1 MKSDIIKYRFLLVMA
16 LSFGI
21 NSSLFAQNEV
31 IPLWSAKIPG
41 AIQVQDYEEIE
52 TYKDEKLQN
61 IRQVTTPTLS
71 VFLPEKVNHNGTA
84 VIVFPG
90 GGYTHL
96 SMEKEGFKVARWL
109 NTLGITAV
117 VLKYRLPSDEIM
129 EDKTI
134 GPLQDAQEAVRAVR
148 RNADKWKVDI
158 NKIGI
163 IGFSAGGHLAA
174 TLSTR
179 YLDSLY
185 NINDTLSA
193 RPNFSM
199 LIYPVISMKKEV
211 THQGSRDNLLG
222 KTPSDSLI
230 NKFSVNEQINSL
242 TPETFMVHASDDTSV
257 PVENSILYYQAL
269 IKHKVPA
276 ELHLYEK
283 GGHGFGLGVKETSQ
297 FWTNQAENW
306 LRSHHYINELKTI
319 SD

>member
-1 MKSDIIKYRFLLVMA
+1 MALIKYRLLLIVA
-16 LSFGI
+16 FSFGT
-21 NSSLFAQNEV
+21 NSLLLAQNEV

-41 AIQVQDYEEIE
+41 SINVQNYEEIE
-52 TYKDEKLQN
+52 TFKDEKLKN

-71 VFLPEKVNHNGTA
+71 VFLPEKVNHNGTT

-90 GGYTHL
+90 GGYYHL

-129 EDKTI
+129 VDKSI
-134 GPLQDAQEAVRAVR
+134 GPLQDAQEAVRVVR
-148 RNADKWKVDI
+148 RNAHNWKVDL

-174 TLSTR
+174 TLSTH

-185 NINDTLSA
+185 TTHDTISA

-222 KTPSDSLI
+222 KIPSDSLI
-230 NKFSVNEQINSL
+230 NKFSVNERVNSL
-242 TPETFMVHASDDTSV
+242 TPATFMVHASDDASV
-257 PVENSILYYQAL
+257 SIENSLLYYRAL
-269 IKHKVPA
+269 IKYKVPA

-283 GGHGFGLGVKETSQ
+283 GGHGFGLGVKDTSQ
-297 FWTNQAENW
+297 FWTKQAENW
-306 LRSHHYINELKTI
+306 LRSHHYIN
-319 SD
+319 

>member
-1 MKSDIIKYRFLLVMA
+1 MKSALIKYRILLIIVF
-16 LSFGI
+16 SFGI
-21 NSSLFAQNEV
+21 NNLLFAQNEV
-31 IPLWSAKIPG
+31 IALWPAKIPG
-41 AIQVQDYEEIE
+41 SIQALHYEEIE
-52 TYKDEKLQN
+52 TFKDKKPQN
-61 IRQVTTPTLS
+61 IRQVISPTLS
-71 VFLPEKVNHNGTA
+71 VFLPEKKKHNGTA
-84 VIVFPG
+84 VIIFPG
-90 GGYTHL
+90 GGYAHL
-96 SMEKEGFKVARWL
+96 AMDKEGFKVARWL

-134 GPLQDAQEAVRAVR
+134 GPLQDAQEALRFVR
-148 RNADKWKVDI
+148 RNAKKWNIDL

-179 YLDSLY
+179 YLDNLY
-185 NINDTLSA
+185 PKNDTISV
-193 RPNFSM
+193 RPSFSM
-199 LIYPVISMKKEV
+199 LIYPVISMKEGI

-230 NKFSVNEQINSL
+230 KKYSLETQVTNL
-242 TPETFMVHASDDTSV
+242 TPPTFMVHASDDTSV
-257 PVENSILYYQAL
+257 SVENSIRYYQAL

-297 FWTNQAENW
+297 FWTKDCENW
-306 LRSHHYINELKTI
+306 LRSHQYIN
-319 SD
+319 

>member
-1 MKSDIIKYRFLLVMA
+1 MVIYIVKFRLLLIVA
-16 LSFGI
+16 LSLGI
-21 NSSLFAQNEV
+21 NGLLFAQNEV
-31 IPLWSAKIPG
+31 IPLWTAKIPG
-41 AIQVQDYEEIE
+41 SIQVQNYDEIE

-61 IRQVTTPTLS
+61 IRQITTPTLS
-71 VFLPEKVNHNGTA
+71 VFLPEKENHNGTA

-90 GGYTHL
+90 GGYFYLT
-96 SMEKEGFKVARWL
+96 MDKEGYKVARWL

-117 VLKYRLPSDEIM
+117 VLKYRLPSDAIM
-129 EDKTI
+129 TDKTI

-174 TLSTR
+174 ALSTR
-179 YLDSLY
+179 YLDNLY
-185 NINDTLSA
+185 NPTDTVSA

-199 LIYPVISMKKEV
+199 LIYPVISMKEGIK
-211 THQGSRDNLLG
+211 HQGSRGNLLG
-222 KTPSDSLI
+222 KTPSDLLI
-230 NKFSVNEQINSL
+230 NKFSMETQVNNL
-242 TPETFMVHASDDTSV
+242 TPPTFMAHASDDASV

-297 FWTNQAENW
+297 FWTKQAENW
-306 LRSHHYINELKTI
+306 LRSHHYI
-319 SD
+319 

>member
-1 MKSDIIKYRFLLVMA
+1 MDVIKYRLLLIVA
-16 LSFGI
+16 CSLGI
-21 NSSLFAQNEV
+21 NGLLFAQNEV
-31 IPLWSAKIPG
+31 IPLWTAKIPG
-41 AIQVQDYEEIE
+41 AIQVQNYEEIE

-61 IRQVTTPTLS
+61 IRQITTPILS
-71 VFLPEKVNHNGTA
+71 VFLPEKENHNGTA

-90 GGYTHL
+90 GGYFYLT
-96 SMEKEGFKVARWL
+96 MDKEGFKVARWL

-134 GPLQDAQEAVRAVR
+134 GPLQDAQETMRLVK
-148 RNADKWKVDI
+148 RNAKIWKIDL

-179 YLDSLY
+179 YLDNLY
-185 NINDTLSA
+185 PKNDTISV
-193 RPNFSM
+193 RPSFTM
-199 LIYPVISMKKEV
+199 LIYPVISMKEGI

-230 NKFSVNEQINSL
+230 KKYSLETQVTNL
-242 TPETFMVHASDDTSV
+242 TPPTFMVHASDDASV
-257 PVENSILYYQAL
+257 SVENSIKYYQAL

-297 FWTNQAENW
+297 FWTKDCENW
-306 LRSHHYINELKTI
+306 LRSHQHIN
-319 SD
+319 

>member
-1 MKSDIIKYRFLLVMA
+1 MDIIKYRLLLIVA
-16 LSFGI
+16 FSLGI
-21 NSSLFAQNEV
+21 NGLLFAQNEV
-31 IPLWSAKIPG
+31 IPLWIAKIPG
-41 AIQVQDYEEIE
+41 AIQVQNYEEIE

-61 IRQVTTPTLS
+61 IRQITTPTLS
-71 VFLPEKVNHNGTA
+71 VFLPEKENHNGTA

-90 GGYTHL
+90 GGYFYLT
-96 SMEKEGFKVARWL
+96 MDKEGYKVARWL

-117 VLKYRLPSDEIM
+117 VLKYRLPSDAIM
-129 EDKTI
+129 TDKTI

-148 RNADKWKVDI
+148 RNAEKWKVDP

-179 YLDSLY
+179 YLDNLY
-185 NINDTLSA
+185 NVNDTVSA

-199 LIYPVISMKKEV
+199 LIYPVISMKDGIS
-211 THQGSRDNLLG
+211 HHGSRGNLLG
-222 KTPSDSLI
+222 KTPSDLLI
-230 NKFSVNEQINSL
+230 NKFSMETQVNNL
-242 TPETFMVHASDDTSV
+242 TPQTFMAHASDDASV

-297 FWTNQAENW
+297 FWTKQAENW
-306 LRSHHYINELKTI
+306 LRSLHYIN
-319 SD
+319 